1 MNTPTLT
8 GVDRIVAAF
17 RAKAKASRPN
27 EAAPALQSLLK
38 PDLENRAPL
47 HGPSISLDG
56 IGYTEEEFEAL
67 PH

>member
-27 EAAPALQSLLK
+27 ESGPALQSLLK

-47 HGPSISLDG
+47 QGPLVPLDG

>member
-8 GVDRIVAAF
+8 GIDRVVAAF
-17 RAKAKASRPN
+17 RAKARPN
-27 EAAPALQSLLK
+27 ESGPAMQSLLK

-47 HGPSISLDG
+47 QGPLVPLDG

>member
-1 MNTPTLT
+1 MNTPTLS
-8 GVDRIVAAF
+8 GIDRVIAAL
-17 RAKAKASRPN
+17 RAKASRPN
-27 EAAPALQSLLK
+27 ENAPALQSLLK

-47 HGPSISLDG
+47 HGPLLPLDG

>member
-8 GVDRIVAAF
+8 GIDRVIAAF
-17 RAKAKASRPN
+17 RAKARRPN
-27 EAAPALQSLLK
+27 ESGPALQSLLK

-47 HGPSISLDG
+47 QGPLVPLDG